1 MTFNSFYQ
9 GVMEELKPDN
19 HFTKIYL
26 GESEDNDSLKSSI
39 HPIAIFNAELIEK
52 AIDELNR
59 IVIITPN
66 KYYSAYWA
74 SVLSVFSRI
83 KNKFNHESNIG
94 KYAIGQKIIIND
106 MAIASFYSLKD
117 DGELIIETSDARI
130 TVNNN
135 FFGSIKP
142 IKTKR
147 GLSDT
152 HRVLSALKK
161 ESALTNP
168 VDKILSINS
177 LGDTS
182 FYKDKTY
189 LISKAV
195 TSRQFFDTR
204 YLNGELLHKI
214 LNIGSITHNSQV
226 KPFGSGQTSEFN
238 FLISSDFLN
247 FFTYYENANHRDEDN
262 LIVDGVSHI
271 KRHIGNFIHMIERNW
286 LPVTVFA
293 DYTEIGDIE
302 ILKDYKFSYWH
313 WTGKL
318 LETFQPSVNN
328 HPYFKSFSQSIEKN
342 KNIELKDIACSSV
355 LLTDIVNNLNKMER
369 KIPEDNTLLK
379 SEFSKLFGIIMTF
392 SRMIAPPHEQNLNEI
407 SEKLNNVQDN
417 VKKESIFINKDVL
430 ELIDISIECLKDI
443 IADPVKFLENKINN
457 IIKEINDGDFKYC
470 YLLVQKPE
478 EIEVTEEYWDGLLD
492 DNQKEKIHV
501 ISLIDLL
508 NENDFKTYLGPD
520 NCLFVCGWM
529 NKSNMHRIMLQQFAF
544 SRIRFFFYEFEKQW
558 YGFAIKYWHDQINK
572 YKTSSHVAEMYLL
585 SESDIQNN
593 LFKKSVEENRGQTTD
608 NIFDFE
614 KKIRSYTNA
623 KYFTEADPIK
633 TKKIAF
639 ASDYIMFSTETH
651 KFFVI
656 NEDKFEKTN
665 ELVVEDKSRDRIF
678 PGDRIVLNYTEV
690 NLLREKADELLVKDN
705 YNDAR
710 SMSHLWKEALLDQ
723 WNKPGYSSK
732 KLRDE
737 LAEHGCDINIVTLR
751 NWLFDESSI
760 GPQEE
765 SNLDKIASITDHN
778 ELKKQLKQV
787 KAAIRTVR
795 SYHQKAAFAI
805 KRDLIENLS
814 HIFHDSDHE
823 EMYSKDLIQ
832 ITLPDYG
839 EIVVIKML
847 DISQNTIEVDPK
859 YANHLILGDN

>member
-1 MTFNSFYQ
+1 MYNPAVSHFIDKISLGDQSDNSR
-9 GVMEELKPDN
+9 
-19 HFTKIYL
+19 
-26 GESEDNDSLKSSI
+26 I
-39 HPIAIFNAELIEK
+39 HPIALQNSQLIEK
-52 AIDELNR
+52 TIGDLNR
-59 IVIITPN
+59 IVIIIPN

-74 SVLSVFSRI
+74 SVLSIFSRI
-83 KNKFNHESNIG
+83 KKKFNDESNIG
-94 KYAIGQKIIIND
+94 KYLFGQKIIIND
-106 MAIASFYSLKD
+106 LAIARFLSLNED
-117 DGELIIETSDARI
+117 ENLVVETNDATI
-130 TVNNN
+130 TIRNR
-135 FFGSIKP
+135 FDGSIKA
-142 IKTKR
+142 ISTKR
-147 GLSDT
+147 PLSPT
-152 HRVLSALKK
+152 NKVQIALSK
-161 ESALTNP
+161 ESAKANP
-168 VDKILSINS
+168 IDRILGIHS

-189 LISKAV
+189 LISKGV
-195 TSRQFFDTR
+195 TSRKFFDTR
-204 YLNGELLHKI
+204 KLNGQLLD
-214 LNIGSITHNSQV
+214 NIINVGSIAIDSTL

-247 FFTYYENANHRDEDN
+247 FFTYYENAKHRDEDN

-271 KRHIGNFIHMIERNW
+271 KRHIGNFIHMIEQDW

-293 DYTEIGDIE
+293 DYTEIEDIE
-302 ILKDYKFSYWH
+302 ILKDFKFSYWH

-318 LETFQPSVNN
+318 LEAFQPSANN
-328 HPYFKSFSQSIEKN
+328 HPYFNSFSQSIEKN

-369 KIPEDNTLLK
+369 KIPEDNTFLK
-379 SEFSKLFGIIMTF
+379 SEFSKLFGIVMSF
-392 SRMIAPPHEQNLNEI
+392 SRMVAPPREQHLNEFG
-407 SEKLNNVQDN
+407 EKLNEVHENI
-417 VKKESIFINKDVL
+417 KKESIFIKKDVM
-430 ELIDISIECLKDI
+430 ELIDISIECLRDI
-443 IADPVKFLENKINN
+443 IADPEKFLENKINN
-457 IIKEINDGDFKYC
+457 IKKEINHEDLKSC

-492 DNQKEKIHV
+492 NNQKEKIHV

-508 NENDFKTYLGPD
+508 NENDFKTYLGPE

-529 NKSNMHRIMLQQFAF
+529 NKSNMHRITLQQFAF

-558 YGFAIKYWHDQINK
+558 YGFAIKYWHDQLNK
-572 YKTSSHVAEMYLL
+572 YETSSRVAEMYLL
-585 SESDIQNN
+585 SSSDIQNN
-593 LFKKSVEENRGQTTD
+593 LFKKYLEENRGQTTD

-614 KKIRSYTNA
+614 KRMRSYSNA
-623 KYFTEADPIK
+623 KYVSEADPIK
-633 TKKIAF
+633 TKKIEF

-665 ELVVEDKSRDRIF
+665 KLVVEDKSRDRIF

-690 NLLREKADELLVKDN
+690 NLLREKADELLVRDN

-710 SMSHLWKEALLDQ
+710 LMSYLWKEALLEQ

-732 KLRDE
+732 KLRDK

-760 GPQEE
+760 GPHEE

-787 KAAIRTVR
+787 KAAIKTVR

-805 KRDLIENLS
+805 KRDLIKNLS
-814 HIFHDSDHE
+814 HIFHDSNHE
-823 EMYSKDLIQ
+823 EMYSKDLIDV
-832 ITLPDYG
+832 TLPDYG
-839 EIVVIKML
+839 EIFVIKIL

-859 YANHLILGDN
+859 YANRLIRGDS

>member
-1 MTFNSFYQ
+1 MYNPAVSHFINNIALGNQSENSR
-9 GVMEELKPDN
+9 
-19 HFTKIYL
+19 
-26 GESEDNDSLKSSI
+26 I
-39 HPIAIFNAELIEK
+39 HPIALQNSELIEK
-52 AIDELNR
+52 TIGDLNR
-59 IVIITPN
+59 IVILIPN
-66 KYYSAYWA
+66 KYYAAYWA
-74 SVLSVFSRI
+74 SVLSIFSRI
-83 KNKFNHESNIG
+83 KRKFNDESNIG
-94 KYAIGQKIIIND
+94 KYELGQKISIND
-106 MAIASFYSLKD
+106 RAIARFLSFNEDENLVV
-117 DGELIIETSDARI
+117 ETNDATI
-130 TVNNN
+130 TIRNR
-135 FFGSIKP
+135 FDGSIKA
-142 IKTKR
+142 IKTKKP
-147 GLSDT
+147 LSKT
-152 HRVLSALKK
+152 NKVLIALSK
-161 ESALTNP
+161 ESAQVNP
-168 VDKILSINS
+168 IDRILGIYS

-189 LISKAV
+189 LISKGV
-195 TSRQFFDTR
+195 TSRKFFDTR
-204 YLNGELLHKI
+204 QLNGQLLD
-214 LNIGSITHNSQV
+214 NIINVGSIAIDSTV
-226 KPFGSGQTSEFN
+226 RTFGSGQTAEFN
-238 FLISSDFLN
+238 FLISSDYLN
-247 FFTYYENANHRDEDN
+247 FFTYYENANHWDEDN

-271 KRHIGNFIHMIERNW
+271 KRHIGNFIHMIEQDW

-293 DYTEIGDIE
+293 DYTEIEDLD
-302 ILKDYKFSYWH
+302 ILKDFNFTYWH

-318 LETFQPSVNN
+318 LDNFQPSANN

-369 KIPEDNTLLK
+369 KIPEDNTFLK
-379 SEFSKLFGIIMTF
+379 SEFSKLFGIVMSF
-392 SRMIAPPHEQNLNEI
+392 SRMVAPPREQHLNEFG
-407 SEKLNNVQDN
+407 EKLNEVHENI
-417 VKKESIFINKDVL
+417 KKESIFIKKDVM
-430 ELIDISIECLKDI
+430 ELIDISIECLRDI
-443 IADPVKFLENKINN
+443 IADPEKFLENKINN
-457 IIKEINDGDFKYC
+457 IKKEINHEDLKSC

-508 NENDFKTYLGPD
+508 NENDFKTYLGPE

-529 NKSNMHRIMLQQFAF
+529 NKSNMHRITLQQFAF

-558 YGFAIKYWHDQINK
+558 YGFAIKYWHDQLNK
-572 YKTSSHVAEMYLL
+572 YETSSRVAEMYLL
-585 SESDIQNN
+585 SSSDIQNN
-593 LFKKSVEENRGQTTD
+593 LFKKSVEDNRGQTTE

-623 KYFTEADPIK
+623 KYVSEADAIK
-633 TKKIAF
+633 TKKIEF

-665 ELVVEDKSRDRIF
+665 KLVVEDKSRDRIL

-690 NLLREKADELLVKDN
+690 NLLREKADELLVRDN

-710 SMSHLWKEALLDQ
+710 SMSYLWKEALLEQ

-787 KAAIRTVR
+787 KAAIKTVR

-805 KRDLIENLS
+805 KKDLVENLS
-814 HIFHDSDHE
+814 HIFHDSNHE
-823 EMYSKDLIQ
+823 EMYSNDLIQ
-832 ITLPDYG
+832 VTLPDYG
-839 EIVVIKML
+839 EILVIKML

-859 YANHLILGDN
+859 YANRLIHGDS

>member
-1 MTFNSFYQ
+1 MYNPAVSHFINNIALGNQSENSR
-9 GVMEELKPDN
+9 
-19 HFTKIYL
+19 
-26 GESEDNDSLKSSI
+26 I
-39 HPIAIFNAELIEK
+39 HPIALQNSELIEK
-52 AIDELNR
+52 TIGDLNR
-59 IVIITPN
+59 IVILIPN
-66 KYYSAYWA
+66 KYYAAYWA
-74 SVLSVFSRI
+74 SVLSIFSRI
-83 KNKFNHESNIG
+83 KRKFNDESNIG
-94 KYAIGQKIIIND
+94 KYELGQKISIND
-106 MAIASFYSLKD
+106 RAIARFLSFNEDENLVV
-117 DGELIIETSDARI
+117 ETNDATI
-130 TVNNN
+130 TIRNR
-135 FFGSIKP
+135 FDGSIKA
-142 IKTKR
+142 IKTKKP
-147 GLSDT
+147 LSKT
-152 HRVLSALKK
+152 NKVLIALSK
-161 ESALTNP
+161 ESAQVNP
-168 VDKILSINS
+168 IDRILGIYS

-189 LISKAV
+189 LISKGV
-195 TSRQFFDTR
+195 TSRKFFDTR
-204 YLNGELLHKI
+204 QLNGQLLD
-214 LNIGSITHNSQV
+214 NIINVGSIAIDSTV
-226 KPFGSGQTSEFN
+226 RTFGSGQTAEFN

-247 FFTYYENANHRDEDN
+247 FFTYYENANHWDEDN

-271 KRHIGNFIHMIERNW
+271 KRHIGNFIHMIEQDW

-293 DYTEIGDIE
+293 DYTEIEDLD
-302 ILKDYKFSYWH
+302 ILKDFNFTYWH

-318 LETFQPSVNN
+318 LDKFQPSANN
-328 HPYFKSFSQSIEKN
+328 HHYFKSFSQSIEKN

-369 KIPEDNTLLK
+369 KIPEDNTFLK
-379 SEFSKLFGIIMTF
+379 SEFSKLFGIVMSF
-392 SRMIAPPHEQNLNEI
+392 SRMVAPPREQHLNEFG
-407 SEKLNNVQDN
+407 EKLNEVHENI
-417 VKKESIFINKDVL
+417 KKESIFINKDVM
-430 ELIDISIECLKDI
+430 ELIDISIECLRDI
-443 IADPVKFLENKINN
+443 IADPEKFLENKINN
-457 IIKEINDGDFKYC
+457 IKKEINHEDLKSC

-508 NENDFKTYLGPD
+508 NENDFKTYLGPE

-529 NKSNMHRIMLQQFAF
+529 NKSNMHKITFQQFAF

-558 YGFAIKYWHDQINK
+558 YGFAIKYWHDQLNK
-572 YKTSSHVAEMYLL
+572 YETSSRVAEMYLL
-585 SESDIQNN
+585 SSSDIQNN
-593 LFKKSVEENRGQTTD
+593 LFKKSVEDNRGQTTE

-623 KYFTEADPIK
+623 KYVSEADAIK
-633 TKKIAF
+633 TKKIEF

-665 ELVVEDKSRDRIF
+665 KLVVEDKSRDRIL

-690 NLLREKADELLVKDN
+690 NLLREKADELLVRDRF
-705 YNDAR
+705 NDAR
-710 SMSHLWKEALLDQ
+710 SMSHLWKEALLEQ

-732 KLRDE
+732 ILRDE

-787 KAAIRTVR
+787 KAAIKTVR

-805 KRDLIENLS
+805 KKDLVENLS
-814 HIFHDSDHE
+814 HIFHDSNHE
-823 EMYSKDLIQ
+823 EMYSKDLIEV
-832 ITLPDYG
+832 TLPDYG
-839 EIVVIKML
+839 EIFVIKML

-859 YANHLILGDN
+859 YANRLIHWDS

>member
-1 MTFNSFYQ
+1 MYNPAVSHFINNIALGNQSENSR
-9 GVMEELKPDN
+9 
-19 HFTKIYL
+19 
-26 GESEDNDSLKSSI
+26 I
-39 HPIAIFNAELIEK
+39 HPIALQNSELIEK
-52 AIDELNR
+52 TIGDLNR
-59 IVIITPN
+59 IVILIPN
-66 KYYSAYWA
+66 KYYAAYWA
-74 SVLSVFSRI
+74 SVLSIFSRI
-83 KNKFNHESNIG
+83 KRKFNDESNIG
-94 KYAIGQKIIIND
+94 KYELGQKISIND
-106 MAIASFYSLKD
+106 RAIARFLSFNEDENLVV
-117 DGELIIETSDARI
+117 ETNDATI
-130 TVNNN
+130 TIRNR
-135 FFGSIKP
+135 FDGSIKA
-142 IKTKR
+142 IKTKKP
-147 GLSDT
+147 LSKT
-152 HRVLSALKK
+152 NKVLIALSK
-161 ESALTNP
+161 ESAQVNP
-168 VDKILSINS
+168 IDRILGIYS

-189 LISKAV
+189 LISKGV
-195 TSRQFFDTR
+195 TSRKFFDTR
-204 YLNGELLHKI
+204 QLNGQLLD
-214 LNIGSITHNSQV
+214 NIINVGSIAIDSTV
-226 KPFGSGQTSEFN
+226 RTFGSGQTAEFN
-238 FLISSDFLN
+238 FLISSDYLN
-247 FFTYYENANHRDEDN
+247 FFTYYENANHWDEDN

-271 KRHIGNFIHMIERNW
+271 KRHIGNFIHMIEQDW

-293 DYTEIGDIE
+293 DYTEIEDLD
-302 ILKDYKFSYWH
+302 ILKDFNFTYWH

-318 LETFQPSVNN
+318 LDKFQPSANN

-369 KIPEDNTLLK
+369 KIPEDNTFLK
-379 SEFSKLFGIIMTF
+379 SEFSKLFGIVMSF
-392 SRMIAPPHEQNLNEI
+392 SRMVAPPREQHLNEFG
-407 SEKLNNVQDN
+407 EKLNEVHENI
-417 VKKESIFINKDVL
+417 KKESIFIKKDVM
-430 ELIDISIECLKDI
+430 ELIDISIECLRDI
-443 IADPVKFLENKINN
+443 IADPEKFLENKIYN
-457 IIKEINDGDFKYC
+457 IKKEINHEDLKSC

-508 NENDFKTYLGPD
+508 NENDFKTHLGPE

-529 NKSNMHRIMLQQFAF
+529 NKSNMHRITLQQFAF

-558 YGFAIKYWHDQINK
+558 YGFAIKYWHDQLNK
-572 YKTSSHVAEMYLL
+572 YETSSRVAEMYLL
-585 SESDIQNN
+585 SSSDIQNN
-593 LFKKSVEENRGQTTD
+593 LFKKSVEDNRGQTTE

-623 KYFTEADPIK
+623 KYVSEADPIK
-633 TKKIAF
+633 TKKIEF

-665 ELVVEDKSRDRIF
+665 KLVVEDKSRDRIL

-690 NLLREKADELLVKDN
+690 NLLREKADELLVRDN

-710 SMSHLWKEALLDQ
+710 SMSYLWKEALLEQ

-732 KLRDE
+732 KLRYE

-787 KAAIRTVR
+787 KAAIKTVR

-805 KRDLIENLS
+805 KKDLVENLS
-814 HIFHDSDHE
+814 HIFHDSNHE
-823 EMYSKDLIQ
+823 EMYSNDLIQ
-832 ITLPDYG
+832 VTLPDYG
-839 EIVVIKML
+839 EILVIKML

-859 YANHLILGDN
+859 YANRLIHGDS

>member
-1 MTFNSFYQ
+1 MYNPAVSHFIDKISLGDQDQSDNSQ
-9 GVMEELKPDN
+9 
-19 HFTKIYL
+19 
-26 GESEDNDSLKSSI
+26 I
-39 HPIAIFNAELIEK
+39 HQIALLNSELIEK
-52 AIDELNR
+52 TIGDLNR
-59 IVIITPN
+59 IVIIIPN

-74 SVLSVFSRI
+74 SVLSIFSRI
-83 KNKFNHESNIG
+83 KKKFNDESNIG
-94 KYAIGQKIIIND
+94 KYEYGQKISIND
-106 MAIASFYSLKD
+106 RAIARFLSFNEDENLVV
-117 DGELIIETSDARI
+117 ETNDATI
-130 TVNNN
+130 TIRNR
-135 FFGSIKP
+135 FDGSIKA
-142 IKTKR
+142 ISTKR
-147 GLSDT
+147 PLSPT
-152 HRVLSALKK
+152 NKVQIALSK
-161 ESALTNP
+161 ESAKANP
-168 VDKILSINS
+168 IDRILGIHS

-189 LISKAV
+189 LISKGV
-195 TSRQFFDTR
+195 TSRKFFDTR
-204 YLNGELLHKI
+204 QLNGQLLDKI
-214 LNIGSITHNSQV
+214 INVGSIAINSTL

-271 KRHIGNFIHMIERNW
+271 KRHIGNFIHMIERDW

-293 DYTEIGDIE
+293 DYSEIEDIE

-318 LETFQPSVNN
+318 LEVFQPSANN

-369 KIPEDNTLLK
+369 KIPEDNTFLK
-379 SEFSKLFGIIMTF
+379 SEFSKLFGIVMSF
-392 SRMIAPPHEQNLNEI
+392 SRMVAPPQEQYLNEFG
-407 SEKLNNVQDN
+407 EKLNEVHENI
-417 VKKESIFINKDVL
+417 KKESIFIKKDVM
-430 ELIDISIECLKDI
+430 ELIDISIECLRDI

-457 IIKEINDGDFKYC
+457 IKKEINHTDLQSC

-478 EIEVTEEYWDGLLD
+478 EIEVTEEYWYGLLD

-508 NENDFKTYLGPD
+508 NENDFKTYLGPE

-529 NKSNMHRIMLQQFAF
+529 NKSNMHRITLQQFAF

-558 YGFAIKYWHDQINK
+558 YGFATKYWHDQINK
-572 YKTSSHVAEMYLL
+572 YKTSSHLAEMYLL

-665 ELVVEDKSRDRIF
+665 ELVVEDKSRDRIY

-690 NLLREKADELLVKDN
+690 NLLREKADELLVRDN

-710 SMSHLWKEALLDQ
+710 SMSHLWKEALLEQ

-765 SNLDKIASITDHN
+765 SNLDKIASLTDHN

-787 KAAIRTVR
+787 KAAIKTVR

-805 KRDLIENLS
+805 KRDLIKNLS

-839 EIVVIKML
+839 EIFVIKML

-859 YANHLILGDN
+859 YANHLLPGDN

>member
-1 MTFNSFYQ
+1 MYNPAVSHLINNIALGNQSENSR
-9 GVMEELKPDN
+9 
-19 HFTKIYL
+19 
-26 GESEDNDSLKSSI
+26 I
-39 HPIAIFNAELIEK
+39 HPIALQNSELIEK
-52 AIDELNR
+52 TIGDLNR
-59 IVIITPN
+59 IVILIPN
-66 KYYSAYWA
+66 KYYAAYWA
-74 SVLSVFSRI
+74 SVLSIFSRI
-83 KNKFNHESNIG
+83 KRKFNDESNIG
-94 KYAIGQKIIIND
+94 KYELGQKISIND
-106 MAIASFYSLKD
+106 RAIARFLSFNEDENLVV
-117 DGELIIETSDARI
+117 ETNDATI
-130 TVNNN
+130 TIRNR
-135 FFGSIKP
+135 FDGSIKA
-142 IKTKR
+142 IKTKKP
-147 GLSDT
+147 LSKT
-152 HRVLSALKK
+152 NKVLIALSK
-161 ESALTNP
+161 ESAQVNP
-168 VDKILSINS
+168 IDRILGIYS

-189 LISKAV
+189 LISKGV
-195 TSRQFFDTR
+195 TSRKFFDTR
-204 YLNGELLHKI
+204 QLNGQLLD
-214 LNIGSITHNSQV
+214 NIINVGSIAIDSTV
-226 KPFGSGQTSEFN
+226 RTFGSGQTAEFN
-238 FLISSDFLN
+238 FLISSDYLN
-247 FFTYYENANHRDEDN
+247 FFTYYENANHWDEDN

-271 KRHIGNFIHMIERNW
+271 KRHIGNFIHMIEQDW

-293 DYTEIGDIE
+293 DYTEIEDLD
-302 ILKDYKFSYWH
+302 ILKDFNFTYWH

-318 LETFQPSVNN
+318 LDNFQPSANN

-369 KIPEDNTLLK
+369 KIPEDNTFLK
-379 SEFSKLFGIIMTF
+379 SEFSKLFGIVMSF
-392 SRMIAPPHEQNLNEI
+392 SRMVAPPREQHLNEFG
-407 SEKLNNVQDN
+407 EKLNEVHENI
-417 VKKESIFINKDVL
+417 KKESIFIKKDVM
-430 ELIDISIECLKDI
+430 ELIDISIECLRDI
-443 IADPVKFLENKINN
+443 IADPEKFLENKINN
-457 IIKEINDGDFKYC
+457 IKKEINHEDLKSC

-508 NENDFKTYLGPD
+508 NENDFKTYLGPE

-529 NKSNMHRIMLQQFAF
+529 NKSNMHRITLQQFAF

-558 YGFAIKYWHDQINK
+558 YGFAIKYWHDQLNK
-572 YKTSSHVAEMYLL
+572 YETSSRVAEMYLL
-585 SESDIQNN
+585 SSSDIQNN
-593 LFKKSVEENRGQTTD
+593 LFKKSVEDNRGQTTE

-623 KYFTEADPIK
+623 KYVSEADAIK
-633 TKKIAF
+633 TKKIEF

-665 ELVVEDKSRDRIF
+665 KLVVEDKSRDRIL

-690 NLLREKADELLVKDN
+690 NLLREKADELLVRDN

-710 SMSHLWKEALLDQ
+710 SMSYLWKEALLEQ

-732 KLRDE
+732 KLRYE

-787 KAAIRTVR
+787 KAAIKTVR

-814 HIFHDSDHE
+814 HIFHSSNHE
-823 EMYSKDLIQ
+823 EMYSKDLIDV
-832 ITLPDYG
+832 TLPDYG
-839 EIVVIKML
+839 EIFVIKML
-847 DISQNTIEVDPK
+847 YITQNTIEVDPK
-859 YANHLILGDN
+859 YANRLIHWDS